1 MNHLYELGS
10 DSNRQFYGLFDTEHN
25 FFYRVHFNK
34 LAMDYLFD
42 LIKNVKSVAVLPLH
56 QCVNW
61 HHNII
66 DNTNCTQWGIDA
78 FCSELRSKS
87 LIGNHSCLIEKN
99 IHIDSN
105 LQLLID
111 NLEYVLK
118 IIFYTLPAKSKQNFE
133 YAAPKKIQVL
143 FADDEW
149 VTQAIQ
155 YELDYVEQYKNL
167 YDQHITEIKLIP
179 KNFLIEQDN
188 YQDLVAQQIKHY
200 CLQVNAKFFMNLTY
214 V

>member
-10 DSNRQFYGLFDTEHN
+10 NLNRQFYGLFDTEHN
-25 FFYRVHFNK
+25 FFYRVHFDK
-34 LAMDYLFD
+34 LAIDYLFD
-42 LIKNVKSVAVLPLH
+42 LIKNVKSVAVIPLH

-66 DNTNCTQWGIDA
+66 DNTNCTQWGIDT
-78 FCSELRSKS
+78 FCSELRATS
-87 LIGNHSCLIEKN
+87 LIGNSCCLIEKK
-99 IHIDSN
+99 IHIDTN
-105 LQLLID
+105 LQQLID

-133 YAAPKKIQVL
+133 YAFPEKIQVL
-143 FADDEW
+143 FANDKW

-155 YELDYVEQYKNL
+155 YELADFDQYKNL
-167 YDQHITEIKLIP
+167 YNQHVTEIKLIP
-179 KNFLIEQDN
+179 KNFSIDQAN
-188 YQDLVAQQIKHY
+188 YQEQVAQQIKYY
-200 CLQVNAKFFMNLTY
+200 CSEINEKFFRHFAY